1 MLIGIDG
8 QSYLLLSNPN
18 PRMVLLVGGLRKH
31 TKVPRR
37 RVFNCPKGAEP
48 TSLQDHLASLI
59 RDLNSRTYTIRKDN
73 PAPEIPTNESQ
84 PVNDKRSPALHCN
97 EE

>member
-8 QSYLLLSNPN
+8 QSSLLLSNPN

-59 RDLNSRTYTIRKDN
+59 RDLNSRNLYHAQRQPLRLK
-73 PAPEIPTNESQ
+73 SQ
-84 PVNDKRSPALHCN
+84 PMNDKRSPALHCN
-97 EE
+97 EK